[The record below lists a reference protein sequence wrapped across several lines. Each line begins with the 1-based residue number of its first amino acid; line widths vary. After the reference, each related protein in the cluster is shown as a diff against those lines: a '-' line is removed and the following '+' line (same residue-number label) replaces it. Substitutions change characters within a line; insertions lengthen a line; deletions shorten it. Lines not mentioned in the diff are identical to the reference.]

1 MRLKQNKQIERLQRE
16 FAGSRWLLYS
26 TPFLHAVM
34 TNWYPHHHDVRFS
47 RAFILFRVGFV
58 LNCRYWGLL
67 QKLLSQSITGGV
79 KASCPSWA
87 TSSRK
92 QMMTACGINCY
103 ILLQTEI
110 DYWLKLFYISWWFC
124 NFLHDLNSGVV
135 LPIVWVISLND
146 VMFSKSHK
154 WDLNLRLDQLT
165 EPLAVRS
172 GMGKLPSNE
181 PGLSS

>member
-1 MRLKQNKQIERLQRE
+1 MRVSDHVFLQLQKVLFVKKYPLKMGLKQNKQIERLQRE

-26 TPFLHAVM
+26 TPFLHASM

-87 TSSRK
+87 TSGRK

-103 ILLQTEI
+103 TLLQTEI
-110 DYWLKLFYISWWFC
+110 DYRFRLFQVDDSAIFYMI
-124 NFLHDLNSGVV
+124 
-135 LPIVWVISLND
+135 
-146 VMFSKSHK
+146 
-154 WDLNLRLDQLT
+154 
-165 EPLAVRS
+165 
-172 GMGKLPSNE
+172 
-181 PGLSS
+181 